1 LYTNC
6 FSLENNK
13 NNIFFPLYDKEQRI
27 LGEFLDTG
35 LKSEFDKIVQESHTT
50 TKSDLHETMIGMS
63 EDTKSIE
70 KMIHIFIT
78 IQDLLSLAMVPGGV
92 LNENFPSI
100 ELPTQVVWQ
109 KSIEKESES
118 KYPADEEKE
127 EGKPEVD
134 DSSKVDLVVREI

>member
-1 LYTNC
+1 M
-6 FSLENNK
+6 
-13 NNIFFPLYDKEQRI
+13 
-27 LGEFLDTG
+27 GEFLDTG